1 MTVTEFVKGRYPVQT
16 LSSSLSLIFH
26 YRVKGSAKVVAISSC
41 GNIMDEYSREGRLWE
56 VPRDQ
61 ESYLNEIS
69 AVLRTEER
77 VSLSEKRVCAHVG
90 PCVCVCV
97 CVQLCVPALKEH

>member
-1 MTVTEFVKGRYPVQT
+1 M
-16 LSSSLSLIFH
+16 
-26 YRVKGSAKVVAISSC
+26 KGSAKVVAISSC

-69 AVLRTEER
+69 AVLRTEEC
-77 VSLSEKRVCAHVG
+77 VSLSEEECAHMWDR
-90 PCVCVCV
+90 VCV

>member
-1 MTVTEFVKGRYPVQT
+1 MKGRYPVQT

-41 GNIMDEYSREGRLWE
+41 GNIMDEYSREGQLWE

-69 AVLRTEER
+69 AVLRTEEC
-77 VSLSEKRVCAHVG
+77 VSPSEKECAHMWDH
-90 PCVCVCV
+90 VCV
-97 CVQLCVPALKEH
+97 CVQLCVLALKEH